1 MGYVILDDA
10 LPPIQSTGMKEI
22 PLALLSRQRAC
33 IGTGLLNVDQNETA
47 CAGYRTPLIVQPIL
61 ISVRLTLS
69 EAAAKEPG
77 HNRSEDR
84 EGD

>member
-1 MGYVILDDA
+1 MLY
-10 LPPIQSTGMKEI
+10 PPIRSTGMKEI
-22 PLALLSRQRAC
+22 PLALRGRQRTY